1 MLISSETILGSIK
14 WYIAELKVKEFIFT
28 VSLLDITIQD
38 NNKRK
43 RSDMAKYFAYD
54 W

>member
-1 MLISSETILGSIK
+1 MLISSETILGFMK
-14 WYIAELKVKEFIFT
+14 WYIAELKVKEFIFI

-38 NNKRK
+38 NDKRK
-43 RSDMAKYFAYD
+43 RSDMAHHFAYD